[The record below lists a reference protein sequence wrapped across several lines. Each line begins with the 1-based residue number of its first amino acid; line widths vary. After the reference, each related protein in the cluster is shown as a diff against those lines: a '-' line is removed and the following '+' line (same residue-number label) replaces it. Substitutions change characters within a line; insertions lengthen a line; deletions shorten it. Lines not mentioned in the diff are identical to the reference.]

1 MTPGSTGEQSKVN
14 PGAGPMAGVRV
25 VELGVWVAGPAAGL
39 TLADWG
45 ADVVKIE
52 PLGLGDPARLFSR
65 LLGGMGADL
74 PFNPPFEMDN
84 RGKRSIAVD
93 LGTDEGRGIGME
105 LVDGAD
111 VLVTNIRQSAL
122 ARIGFDPAPIMQ
134 RNPRLVY
141 AAITGYGMEGPEA
154 DRAAYDISAFWAR
167 SGIAHMLTGPGQAP
181 PFQRGGMGDHNAG
194 MAAAGG
200 VAAALYERERT
211 GRGRLVTT
219 SLLREGIYT
228 MSFDLSISLRFG
240 VPLEVAS
247 RLSVGNPCIN
257 NYQDSEGRWFW
268 VVGLDPDRHWPPMAK
283 AVGHPEWIEDPDY
296 ATFGARMERSVE
308 LIAELD
314 TIFASRTLAE
324 WAEIFDSIPDMWW
337 APVQTLD
344 EVIADP
350 QARAA
355 GSFCEVP
362 DPAGGTLTF
371 PSTPVDF
378 DGRGPQPAC
387 MAPGHGE
394 HSDDVLSE
402 LGRDSEEITRL
413 RESGVV
419 A

>member
-1 MTPGSTGEQSKVN
+1 
-14 PGAGPMAGVRV
+14 MAGLRV
-25 VELGVWVAGPAAGL
+25 LELGAWVAGPAAGL
-39 TLADWG
+39 VLADWG
-45 ADVVKIE
+45 ADVVKVE
-52 PLGLGDPARLFSR
+52 PPGVGDPGRLFARLLAS
-65 LLGGMGADL
+65 MGADL

-84 RGKRSIAVD
+84 RGKRSIALD
-93 LGTDEGRGIGME
+93 LASEEGRALGME

-122 ARIGFDPAPIMQ
+122 ARLGFDPAAVMR

-141 AAITGYGMEGPEA
+141 AAITGYGMDGPDS

-167 SGIAHMLTGPGQAP
+167 SGIAHMLTSPGQAP

-200 VAAALYERERT
+200 VAAALYEREKT

-219 SLLREGIYT
+219 SLLREGIFT
-228 MSFDLSISLRFG
+228 MSFDLAITLRFG
-240 VPLEVAS
+240 VPLQVAD
-247 RLSVGNPCIN
+247 RLNVGNPCIN

-268 VVGLDPDRHWPPMAK
+268 VVGLDPDRHWPPMAR
-283 AVGHPEWIEDPDY
+283 AVGHPEWIDDPRY
-296 ATFGARMERSVE
+296 ATFAARRERSVE
-308 LIAELD
+308 LIEELD
-314 TIFASRTLAE
+314 GIFAGKPLAE
-324 WAEIFDSIPDMWW
+324 WAEIFDSVPDMWW

-371 PSTPVDF
+371 PATPVDF
-378 DGRGPQPAC
+378 DGQGARPAC
-387 MAPGHGE
+387 MAPVLGE
-394 HSDDVLSE
+394 HSDDLLAE
-402 LGRDSEEITRL
+402 LGRDGDEIKRL
-413 RESGVV
+413 REAGVV